1 MEIYLTLAKDSR
13 KTGSRTNIGNISNM
27 AFGKDWWRESKKT
40 VRLSLTPNKIQ
51 INNSFS
57 QYKLVVLIS
66 CGGNAVQLFS
76 NLNRNI
82 LVIE

>member
-1 MEIYLTLAKDSR
+1 
-13 KTGSRTNIGNISNM
+13 M

-51 INNSFS
+51 IINSLS

-76 NLNRNI
+76 NLNRI
-82 LVIE
+82 LVTE